1 MSTFRKDPFGPAWV
15 LISPERGLRPSDFG
29 SVPPPPAR
37 SPLSPGQEAR
47 WRELDARR
55 PSGSRRGDPH
65 WRMRVIEHPG
75 ALLYPRPFDV
85 EGEAPFRQA
94 PGHGHQEIVVEHA
107 DAAARLERFPREHL
121 VDVLRLWRER
131 LRRMAEDPVV
141 RHVQATRT
149 VGTAA
154 GALFEHPHTS
164 LLASPVPSRWVEEE
178 AAAAGRHHGATGRC
192 LFCEVAAAEVERRDR
207 LVASNESYLAIA
219 PYASKTPFET
229 WILPRRH
236 GSAFGAEPTNDLPQ
250 LADLLQT
257 VVRATVTAL
266 ADPPYNL
273 LLHSQPHGGDPAFHW
288 HLELLPRLTQQA
300 GFDWGSGFYV
310 NPTPPEDAA
319 RFLREAMAL
328 QETP

>member
-37 SPLSPGQEAR
+37 SPLSPGEEAR

-55 PSGSRRGDPH
+55 PSGSRRGDPD

-75 ALLYPRPFDV
+75 ALLHERPFAV
-85 EGEAPFRQA
+85 EGDAPFRHA
-94 PGHGHQEIVVEHA
+94 PGHGRQEIVVEHPEA
-107 DAAARLERFPREHL
+107 SARLETFPREHL

-131 LRRMAEDPVV
+131 LRLLAEDPTV
-141 RHVQATRT
+141 RHVQLTRT

-154 GALFEHPHTS
+154 GALFEHPHAS

-178 AAAAGRHHGATGRC
+178 VVAARRHHEATGRC
-192 LFCEVAAAEVERRDR
+192 LFCDVAAAEAERRDR
-207 LVASNESYLAIA
+207 MVARNDGYVAIA

-229 WILPRRH
+229 WILPSRH
-236 GSAFGAEPTNDLPQ
+236 GSAMGAEPTNDLPQ
-250 LADLLQT
+250 LAELLQA
-257 VVRATVTAL
+257 VVRALVTAL

-273 LLHSQPHGGDPAFHW
+273 LLHTLPRGGDASFHW
-288 HLELLPRLTQQA
+288 HLELLPRLTQQS

-319 RFLREAMAL
+319 RFLREALAL
-328 QETP
+328 QEAS

>member
-1 MSTFRKDPFGPAWV
+1 MATFRKDPFGPAWV

-29 SVPPPPAR
+29 SVPRPPAR
-37 SPLSPGQEAR
+37 SPLSPGEEGR

-55 PSGSRRGDPH
+55 PSGSRRGGED

-75 ALLYPRPFDV
+75 ALLRERTFAV
-85 EGEAPFRQA
+85 EGEAPFRHA
-94 PGHGHQEIVVEHA
+94 PGHGRQEIVVEHP
-107 DAAARLERFPREHL
+107 DAAMRLETFPREHL

-131 LRRMAEDPVV
+131 VRLMAEDPTV
-141 RHVQATRT
+141 RHVQATRS

-154 GALFEHPHTS
+154 GAPFEHPHAS

-178 AAAAGRHHGATGRC
+178 VAAAAAHHDRTGRC
-192 LFCEVAAAEVERRDR
+192 LFCEVAAAEAGARER
-207 LVASNESYLAIA
+207 LVASNDAYLALT
-219 PYASKTPFET
+219 PYASKTPFEA

-236 GSAFGAEPTNDLPQ
+236 GSAFAAEPVNDLAQ
-250 LADLLQT
+250 LAELLQAL
-257 VVRATVTAL
+257 VRALATAL

-273 LLHSQPHGGDPAFHW
+273 LLHTLPHAGDPAYHW
-288 HLELLPRLTQQA
+288 HLELLPRVARQA
-300 GFDWGSGFYV
+300 GFDWGSGYYV

-328 QETP
+328 EEA